1 MDQQRSHLS
10 VQGRDKGYAP
20 LAELTGRPTSY
31 NAGVTEA
38 LMSPQRESSNS
49 SRPAAANAPSFSGSS
64 FERVV
69 DTLKLSPEQYQSS
82 AELREWVLR
91 NKDHK
96 YVPPDLLKAFG
107 FQVNLEP

>member
-1 MDQQRSHLS
+1 MAPQSQNSNSTRS
-10 VQGRDKGYAP
+10 RAMNAPP
-20 LAELTGRPTSY
+20 LA
-31 NAGVTEA
+31 A
-38 LMSPQRESSNS
+38 
-49 SRPAAANAPSFSGSS
+49 SS

-69 DTLKLSPEQYQSS
+69 DFLNLSPEQYQSS
-82 AELREWVLR
+82 SELRERVLQ

>member
-1 MDQQRSHLS
+1 MSPHRETSNS
-10 VQGRDKGYAP
+10 PKPA
-20 LAELTGRPTSY
+20 AMNGRPLS
-31 NAGVTEA
+31 E
-38 LMSPQRESSNS
+38 
-49 SRPAAANAPSFSGSS
+49 SS

-69 DTLKLSPEQYQSS
+69 DSLKLSPEQYQSS
-82 AELREWVLR
+82 LELREWVLR

>member
-1 MDQQRSHLS
+1 
-10 VQGRDKGYAP
+10 
-20 LAELTGRPTSY
+20 
-31 NAGVTEA
+31 
-38 LMSPQRESSNS
+38 MSPLRESSS
-49 SRPAAANAPSFSGSS
+49 SARPAAMNPRPFAESS

-96 YVPPDLLKAFG
+96 YVPPELLKAFG

>member
-1 MDQQRSHLS
+1 MN
-10 VQGRDKGYAP
+10 APP
-20 LAELTGRPTSY
+20 LA
-31 NAGVTEA
+31 A
-38 LMSPQRESSNS
+38 
-49 SRPAAANAPSFSGSS
+49 SS

-69 DTLKLSPEQYQSS
+69 DFLNLSPEQYQSS
-82 AELREWVLR
+82 SELREWVLQ

>member
-1 MDQQRSHLS
+1 MAHLRGIPNSARS
-10 VQGRDKGYAP
+10 
-20 LAELTGRPTSY
+20 
-31 NAGVTEA
+31 EA
-38 LMSPQRESSNS
+38 TNP
-49 SRPAAANAPSFSGSS
+49 PPFSESS

-69 DTLKLSPEQYQSS
+69 DSLKLSPEQYQSS
-82 AELREWVLR
+82 TELREWVLQ

>member
-1 MDQQRSHLS
+1 M
-10 VQGRDKGYAP
+10 AP
-20 LAELTGRPTSY
+20 QSE
-31 NAGVTEA
+31 N
-38 LMSPQRESSNS
+38 SNS
-49 SRPAAANAPSFSGSS
+49 ARPRAINTPPLSASS

-69 DTLKLSPEQYQSS
+69 DSLKLSPEQYQSS
-82 AELREWVLR
+82 TELREWVLR

>member
-1 MDQQRSHLS
+1 M
-10 VQGRDKGYAP
+10 A
-20 LAELTGRPTSY
+20 
-31 NAGVTEA
+31 
-38 LMSPQRESSNS
+38 PQRGNSNPIP
-49 SRPAAANAPSFSGSS
+49 RTTATPSFSASS

-69 DTLKLSPEQYQSS
+69 DSLKLSPEQYQGST
-82 AELREWVLR
+82 ELREWVLR

>member
-1 MDQQRSHLS
+1 M
-10 VQGRDKGYAP
+10 A
-20 LAELTGRPTSY
+20 
-31 NAGVTEA
+31 
-38 LMSPQRESSNS
+38 PQRGTPNSNS
-49 SRPAAANAPSFSGSS
+49 PGALNTPPLSASS

-69 DTLKLSPEQYQSS
+69 DSLKLSPDQYQSS
-82 AELREWVLR
+82 SELREWVLR

>member
-1 MDQQRSHLS
+1 M
-10 VQGRDKGYAP
+10 A
-20 LAELTGRPTSY
+20 
-31 NAGVTEA
+31 
-38 LMSPQRESSNS
+38 PQRANSNS
-49 SRPAAANAPSFSGSS
+49 IPRATVAPSFSASS

-69 DTLKLSPEQYQSS
+69 DSLKLSPEQYQSS
-82 AELREWVLR
+82 TELREWVLR